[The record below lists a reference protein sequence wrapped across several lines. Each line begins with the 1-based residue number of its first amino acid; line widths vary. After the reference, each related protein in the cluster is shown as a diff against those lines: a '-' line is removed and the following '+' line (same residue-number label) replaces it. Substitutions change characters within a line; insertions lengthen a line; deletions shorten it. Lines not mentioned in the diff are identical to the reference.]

1 MNILKNYI
9 FALLLILPAVYPCS
23 VPAAGFFTDNKEI
36 IWKSS
41 RSEFLSLNEFF
52 KYADQ
57 DTHKFG
63 KNDHPVEL
71 DAKEISDILGSL
83 KIRKKDNGAGEKEFE
98 PVFTAQQI
106 KLLSQYLVKGLSRA
120 KPDHDVIFA
129 MEKSIDRGFGL
140 EPNQYFVAGRV
151 FYKDNKLNIII
162 GDYERPRL
170 RGYELPYDPTR
181 MGIVQYDF
189 DYGRRLRHSSFRKT
203 ISSVD
208 GVENKQVNNTRRR
221 DWLVIDVDAA
231 SKAYAEM
238 IKTRKKEELAEKRKE
253 LREVLSSEEEIDQAE
268 KEQEALRRQVEQ
280 LEQEVQSERPPPPET
295 APAGATKLAPKPAV
309 PAEPAAEE
317 TSLEER
323 LKVLKRLLDQGLI
336 TEDIYNRKVEAL
348 LDESL

>member
-1 MNILKNYI
+1 MNTLKNRLI
-9 FALLLILPAVYPCS
+9 LLLLILPVFCACS
-23 VPAAGFFTDNKEI
+23 VPAAGFFTDKKDI

-83 KIRKKDNGAGEKEFE
+83 KIRKKANHAAEKEFK

-106 KLLSQYLVKGLSRA
+106 NLLSQYLVKGLSSA

-129 MEKSIDRGFGL
+129 MVKSVDRGFGL

-151 FYKDNKLNIII
+151 FYKDNIFNIII

-170 RGYELPYDPTR
+170 RGYESAYDPTS

-189 DYGRRLRHSSFRKT
+189 DYGRRLRHSRFKKT
-203 ISSVD
+203 ISSID
-208 GVENKQVNNTRRR
+208 GVENKQLNNTRRR
-221 DWLVIDVDAA
+221 DWLVIDVAVA

-238 IKTRKKEELAEKRKE
+238 ITTRKKEELAEKRKE
-253 LREVLSSEEEIDQAE
+253 LKEVLSSEEELDRDE
-268 KEQEALRRQVEQ
+268 KEQEALRRKLEQ
-280 LEQEVQSERPPPPET
+280 LEQEVQSERPQQAET
-295 APAGATKLAPKPAV
+295 GPAGAGKPATTTAAPTEQA
-309 PAEPAAEE
+309 PAE
-317 TSLEER
+317 TSLEQR
-323 LKVLKRLLDQGLI
+323 LKVLKRLLDQGLVS
-336 TEDIYNRKVEAL
+336 EDIYNAKVKEL
-348 LDESL
+348 LDENL